1 MGQVRKQQA
10 SMTIIFSAMLCKLRQ
25 LQTCPIYK
33 YQLHFYW
40 HSWYQPRLAGIH
52 NLMLSYTVKIQDTN
66 SWLKVPISLSPG
78 SNGFPWVYVWV
89 DILLPEQVHPHI
101 WLRKMKK
108 KKIFL
113 CFVFSLNNLKNLE
126 LDRYKQQCLVKKALY
141 ANRWFLFFLCPDIVV
156 QVQHLHRSFWRGIE
170 SKWDML
176 LEAASRLLWR
186 ACIPTRER

>member
-10 SMTIIFSAMLCKLRQ
+10 SMTIIFSAMLCKLGQ

-52 NLMLSYTVKIQDTN
+52 NVMLSYTVKIQDTN

-89 DILLPEQVHPHI
+89 DILLPGQVHPHI

-108 KKIFL
+108 K
-113 CFVFSLNNLKNLE
+113 
-126 LDRYKQQCLVKKALY
+126 
-141 ANRWFLFFLCPDIVV
+141 
-156 QVQHLHRSFWRGIE
+156 RSFYALFSPWIIWKTWNLTGINSNAWWRRHC
-170 SKWDML
+170 M
-176 LEAASRLLWR
+176 
-186 ACIPTRER
+186 PTADFSFSFVLS